1 MICSKCGKQMVVD
14 DEDYQFK
21 GCFDQYLV
29 CLTFGCH
36 THGRVKVRYDKCI
49 LEEQSVYD
57 EETDESKIIF
67 SHNPS
72 SMDGGEFDEC

>member
-1 MICSKCGKQMVVD
+1 MKCIKCGSTMILD

-21 GCFDQYLV
+21 GCFDQYLYCPNCEV
-29 CLTFGCH
+29 RGF
-36 THGRVKVRYDKCI
+36 RKVRYNKCI

-57 EETDESKIIF
+57 TETDESKIIF

-72 SMDGGEFDEC
+72 RLDGGEFNE